1 MRVTIDIDER
11 FARVLS
17 ITVCRSHVLEN
28 CTSVT
33 CVDLAEGQ
41 YLRLDNNGCW
51 EQRTEPPKE
60 EV

>member
-17 ITVCRSHVLEN
+17 ITAMRSHPLET

-33 CVDLAEGQ
+33 CVDLQEGQ
-41 YLRLDNNGCW
+41 YLCLDNSGRW